1 MHFNSQ
7 YIRIS
12 ILILTTNFISACLI
26 GADISSQ
33 SGMTKVIIVDNSPNI
48 PKGSFE
54 KVPKTTY
61 LVGSKFARVEEAY
74 DPSMNLHALLIIS
87 EPDIWMVNLA
97 NKTGKHTIDPGPDFN
112 IHIPVLSGSDKEN
125 LFGDFEIGHELDFFR
140 KIKGFRTYSKTM
152 GGEKFD
158 SYSVERKNL
167 MVVVYTRQ
175 HSDIPIFV
183 FLFKGNNVISIIR
196 YLEYKKGLPIDPKLF
211 RAPSNIHFSTP

>member
-1 MHFNSQ
+1 VGK
-7 YIRIS
+7 R
-12 ILILTTNFISACLI
+12 AVAI
-26 GADISSQ
+26 GSTHPT
-33 SGMTKVIIVDNSPNI
+33 G
-48 PKGSFE
+48 
-54 KVPKTTY
+54 
-61 LVGSKFARVEEAY
+61 
-74 DPSMNLHALLIIS
+74 ALFTHS
-87 EPDIWMVNLA
+87 ETRRP
-97 NKTGKHTIDPGPDFN
+97 
-112 IHIPVLSGSDKEN
+112 
-125 LFGDFEIGHELDFFR
+125 
-140 KIKGFRTYSKTM
+140 SKTM